1 MLAYEIISTNTAK
14 PFSLW
19 LAYTFGLPFR
29 EVNIDEKMYGIIT
42 EKTLYDQGY
51 LLAAKRSKSWIN
63 WQADLYNMALPN
75 RIHQKLWKNYVEPDI
90 SVICDRHNLND
101 RSCSGTPSYIIEIA
115 SLSSRRMYYNCKNGL
130 YMDAGIHEY
139 WIVGPEK
146 ERTTIYRFDED
157 ATPTIASFEQDI
169 PVGIYEDL
177 VINIA
182 EILNIW
188 RLQR

>member
-1 MLAYEIISTNTAK
+1 
-14 PFSLW
+14 
-19 LAYTFGLPFR
+19 
-29 EVNIDEKMYGIIT
+29 
-42 EKTLYDQGY
+42 
-51 LLAAKRSKSWIN
+51 
-63 WQADLYNMALPN
+63 MALSQKKLYTIKDIYSLPN
-75 RIHQKLWKNYVEPDI
+75 AQRAELIDRQIYIIWLFLTVSIKNYEKNYVEPDI

-101 RSCSGTPSYIIEIA
+101 RGCSGTPSYIIEIA